1 MAIHFILIYF
11 YEKYTEV
18 YSGSSQSSK
27 MERFAKIVNYLK
39 TMYCMSEWVLIT
51 PLKCMT
57 LFNFILSLHSVLSKM
72 VEPPQSTPCETQISL
87 ISQIP
92 SIGSVKQFFQL

>member
-27 MERFAKIVNYLK
+27 MERFAKIVNYIK

-57 LFNFILSLHSVLSKM
+57 LFNFIFSLHNVLSKM

-92 SIGSVKQFFQL
+92 SIGPMK

>member
-1 MAIHFILIYF
+1 MEIHFILIYF

-27 MERFAKIVNYLK
+27 MERFAKIVNYIK

-57 LFNFILSLHSVLSKM
+57 LCMHELHTLS
-72 VEPPQSTPCETQISL
+72 PQCF
-87 ISQIP
+87 
-92 SIGSVKQFFQL
+92 KQNG